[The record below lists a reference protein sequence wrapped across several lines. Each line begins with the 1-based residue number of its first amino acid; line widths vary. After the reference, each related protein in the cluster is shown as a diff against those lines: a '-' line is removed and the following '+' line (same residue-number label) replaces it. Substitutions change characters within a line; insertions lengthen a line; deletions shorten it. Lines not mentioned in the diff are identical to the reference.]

1 MSDNDSMAPLQM
13 TIDGTVVEVA
23 SGSSVLEA
31 CSAIGVTTPTLCYAE
46 NLTPPSACRLCV
58 VELEGSRTLVP
69 SCSRPATDGMVIKLD
84 DLQLQTA
91 LGVVGKDPRGAV
103 AYKYPSQE
111 VMTTLN
117 DPFNRRTVLNYL
129 KELKQRVYPV
139 GRLDFDTRGLLMLT
153 NDGELAFRLAHPS
166 FVIEKVYEA
175 RVRGYFKNSS
185 AEKISEGIE
194 LEDGHIGRGKVTV
207 LKHEN
212 NESNIR
218 IILTEGRKREVKQL
232 CKIVGHPVLKLTRT
246 KFAGLSLAG
255 LASGQWRN
263 LTEREIAKLKEMA
276 GLGKVS

>member
-1 MSDNDSMAPLQM
+1 MIRINKFLSICGVTSRRGADSLIMQGKVTVNDIAVSEPGIMVDPKKD
-13 TIDGTVVEVA
+13 IVKVDGTVA
-23 SGSSVLEA
+23 
-31 CSAIGVTTPTLCYAE
+31 TPVDEKIYIIL
-46 NLTPPSACRLCV
+46 NKPQ
-58 VELEGSRTLVP
+58 
-69 SCSRPATDGMVIKLD
+69 K
-84 DLQLQTA
+84 
-91 LGVVGKDPRGAV
+91 
-103 AYKYPSQE
+103 